1 MENNRNSGDVN
12 EIVAALHTA
21 AELAGMTLATDDD
34 LRNLADKVPY
44 FGKTDRKNVIGMPSL
59 IGSWITM
66 FMEIEDAFHKAQQ
79 TTEQPSDPNEVVR
92 TIAKEIALAVH
103 HYVSNATV
111 TTDVNPN
118 LGIPPMVSSPTG
130 GPLIGMGQ
138 GKGKLS

>member
-1 MENNRNSGDVN
+1 MTQRKASDVN
-12 EIVAALHTA
+12 EIVTALHTA
-21 AELAGMTLATDDD
+21 AELAGMTIATDDD

-44 FGKTDRKNVIGMPSL
+44 YGKSDREKVEGLPSL
-59 IGSWITM
+59 IGSWVTM

-79 TTEQPSDPNEVVR
+79 DTDEIVDPNEIIR

-111 TTDVNPN
+111 TTDVDPL
-118 LGIPPMVSSPTG
+118 LGIPPMIGQIPVTG
-130 GPLIGMGQ
+130 KAL